1 VPDGRVPD
9 GCGFRRQSEDPL
21 PAPLPHPQPHP
32 QRHSARQP
40 AASRDHEALTVCA
53 DCQGFMI
60 MKIDSQFGRGRSGSG
75 RTGPPAI
82 PGPCPASH
90 HKAALYP
97 RRTTT
102 PPHPP
107 APNLFSGT
115 PRAYPVTS
123 VWLPGR
129 HAGPTGRV
137 GPCRPLS
144 FAAGG
149 WREHRRA
156 IAGHPR
162 ARPTHG
168 NQPRP
173 A

>member
-40 AASRDHEALTVCA
+40 AASRDHEDFTVCA

-60 MKIDSQFGRGRSGSG
+60 MKIDSQFGRARSGSD
-75 RTGPPAI
+75 RIGPPAI

-107 APNLFSGT
+107 APNRELI
-115 PRAYPVTS
+115 
-123 VWLPGR
+123 LR
-129 HAGPTGRV
+129 HALLRRLSQPPQSRVQTSWTQMEYSGLEGPVVRV
-137 GPCRPLS
+137 QCD
-144 FAAGG
+144 
-149 WREHRRA
+149 RRA
-156 IAGHPR
+156 QGQ
-162 ARPTHG
+162 G
-168 NQPRP
+168 LK
-173 A
+173 